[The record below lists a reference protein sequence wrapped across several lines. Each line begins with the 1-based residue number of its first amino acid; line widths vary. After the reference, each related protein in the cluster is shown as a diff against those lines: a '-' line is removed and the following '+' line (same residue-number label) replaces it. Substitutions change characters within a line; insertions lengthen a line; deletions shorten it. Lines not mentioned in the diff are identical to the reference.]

1 MSKVMRAIDAKS
13 FIIGVLSAVI
23 VVMAMGADDETGDAF
38 DFFNDGSQKLR
49 RTDETPSAESPI
61 YDDPFADDF
70 SSVPS
75 VCDSWDYNQ
84 RWKVRYVPTK
94 EFDMAAVHKGFD
106 VDIVPAVPMV
116 GWELI
121 GGSGGYLTYRRP
133 ICDKP

>member
-1 MSKVMRAIDAKS
+1 MSKVMRSIDAKS

-23 VVMAMGADDETGDAF
+23 ICMAMGADDETGDAF

-75 VCDSWDYNQ
+75 VCNSWDYNQ
-84 RWKVRYVPTK
+84 RWKVRSVQIK
-94 EFDMAAVHKGFD
+94 EIDLAAVRKGFD

-121 GGSGGYLTYRRP
+121 GGSNASLIYRRP